1 MRMRSDFGDA
11 RCGRVAVA
19 LYFGGS
25 NPSLVNQFIVVH
37 ERGVDVWRVGERTI
51 EENKVR
57 GDEK

>member
-37 ERGVDVWRVGERTI
+37 ERGVDV
-51 EENKVR
+51 
-57 GDEK
+57 